1 MVFKVG
7 HREVKGSHS
16 VRRGAS
22 WVLEIENA
30 TQLYDSGGSA
40 LLRTRRFSKGIMT
53 FTLRFLYGPTGA
65 FVLGLP
71 GSFLPSQVALVTSR
85 PLRSEAPVPGD
96 VTEAPRVPGWL
107 GFLDAGSCSGCV
119 GRACRGPGSACRG
132 RSPRLA
138 GARSPCSLLLWCK
151 ASSRREAET
160 GL

>member
-1 MVFKVG
+1 MGGAKGIDFYKEDLEMVFKVG

-16 VRRGAS
+16 IRRGAS

-53 FTLRFLYGPTGA
+53 FTLRFLYGPTGT

-85 PLRSEAPVPGD
+85 PPRGAAPVPGD
-96 VTEAPRVPGWL
+96 VTEAPRVPGRL
-107 GFLDAGSCSGCV
+107 GFLGTGS
-119 GRACRGPGSACRG
+119 
-132 RSPRLA
+132 
-138 GARSPCSLLLWCK
+138 
-151 ASSRREAET
+151 
-160 GL
+160 